1 MFVVR
6 WGWEWGGMGFG
17 GGMGMGLVTL
27 CFVRGLF
34 SDAVSID
41 RFLRTFVFV
50 FRFPNVCPGD
60 FLILRCCF
68 VVGIYRI

>member
-6 WGWEWGGMGFG
+6 WGG
-17 GGMGMGLVTL
+17 GMGLVTL

-34 SDAVSID
+34 SCVVFID
-41 RFLRTFVFV
+41 RFLRTFVSFSV
-50 FRFPNVCPGD
+50 FRTFVSAVCLSVCPGD

-68 VVGIYRI
+68 VVRIY